1 MKRALAILAVLF
13 LLPLMQAAG
22 QDVSSQKNKKARL
35 EKEIAM
41 IEQQLRENA
50 QHSVGAL
57 NTLTLVRK
65 KVGARE
71 SMIAE
76 SDREIKAIDDSIA
89 VQQAAIDALQ
99 ARLDTMGLYYDHL
112 IKSAYK
118 NRDSRIWYMYILAS
132 DNIGQAARRYSY
144 LRTLSGK
151 MNEQARR
158 INESKAELEV
168 KLEEQKQMRERAE
181 QLRQQRKAE
190 LTSLRKEEQ
199 QSQNLVSQLNR
210 EKKKYQNELNSKKK
224 QVDALNREI
233 QRLIANEIKASGGGK
248 GNASSSKKATRKVDT
263 KLAAEFAANQGRL
276 PWPCEGVV
284 VEHFGQHN
292 HPVYTNL
299 VMPFN
304 NGVDISVSRGT
315 KAHAVFN
322 GEVRKVIVMPG
333 YNNCVLVQHG
343 DYFTFYCKLGVV
355 GVKAGD
361 KVKTGDVIGVVDTID
376 SRTCLHFQLWKG
388 NKPQNPENWLMP

>member
-1 MKRALAILAVLF
+1 
-13 LLPLMQAAG
+13 
-22 QDVSSQKNKKARL
+22 
-35 EKEIAM
+35 
-41 IEQQLRENA
+41 
-50 QHSVGAL
+50 
-57 NTLTLVRK
+57 
-65 KVGARE
+65 
-71 SMIAE
+71 
-76 SDREIKAIDDSIA
+76 
-89 VQQAAIDALQ
+89 
-99 ARLDTMGLYYDHL
+99 
-112 IKSAYK
+112 
-118 NRDSRIWYMYILAS
+118 MYILAS

-190 LTSLRKEEQ
+190 LSSLRKEEQ

-304 NGVDISVSRGT
+304 NGVDISVSKGT

-333 YNNCVLVQHG
+333 YNKCVLVQHG
-343 DYFTFYCKLGVV
+343 EYFTFYCKLKSVA
-355 GVKAGD
+355 VKAGD
-361 KVKTGDVIGVVDTID
+361 KVKTGTVLGTVDTISGED
-376 SRTCLHFQLWKG
+376 QLHFQLWKERT
-388 NKPQNPENWLMP
+388 PQNPETWLK

>member
-99 ARLDTMGLYYDHL
+99 ARLD
-112 IKSAYK
+112 
-118 NRDSRIWYMYILAS
+118 S

-292 HPVYTNL
+292 HPVYTTL

-333 YNNCVLVQHG
+333 YNKCVLVQHG